1 LISVNSSRIMNEQRV
16 INDNNRE
23 ILRDQH
29 KSKVHLNP
37 KSMSSTNLHN
47 FSQQKATKGFK

>member
-1 LISVNSSRIMNEQRV
+1 MNEQRV